1 LNFCIGT
8 LGENLNDPGREI
20 HDVIRYFG
28 ARGKIFNVH
37 FRNIKG
43 RRGHF
48 SEVYPDEGDMS
59 MVRVAQTLRE
69 VAYEG
74 MLMPDHM
81 PHHED
86 DPDSN
91 QAFAYCY
98 GYIKATLQTL
108 GELS

>member
-1 LNFCIGT
+1 
-8 LGENLNDPGREI
+8 
-20 HDVIRYFG
+20 
-28 ARGKIFNVH
+28 
-37 FRNIKG
+37 
-43 RRGHF
+43 
-48 SEVYPDEGDMS
+48 